1 MAELASA
8 AVKVE
13 PMDDYTTNLLHWLF
27 NAQGSEAK
35 QVVETAFD
43 PTMSAK
49 GASGVLSMKEEKT
62 GNILGLDH
70 SESVIFCNTDRLQR
84 RQGDPGHLYDSK
96 MEEAVDN
103 TDDCAL
109 ANFMVTTRFNDKP
122 DFIQICP
129 WFLLYTKAKRYGT
142 NPSIKPLR
150 TWLAIKGLDQLI
162 PKVLYT
168 PIDLVSLWDK
178 CMLHEMMHTK
188 SGSSK
193 IDVQERKGYGWK
205 NCRKR
210 SADRDAYRNA
220 DSFALLGSALY
231 WGSQGSPIDE
241 NGAFTASPASKRW
254 VGSGPGRGLDAV
266 KLEDVK
272 QFL

>member
-84 RQGDPGHLYDSK
+84 RQGDPDIS
-96 MEEAVDN
+96 V
-103 TDDCAL
+103 
-109 ANFMVTTRFNDKP
+109 V
-122 DFIQICP
+122 
-129 WFLLYTKAKRYGT
+129 LLYAKAKRYGT

-150 TWLAIKGLDQLI
+150 TWLAIKGLDRLI
-162 PKVLYT
+162 TKVLYT
-168 PIDLVSLWDK
+168 PIDL
-178 CMLHEMMHTK
+178 
-188 SGSSK
+188 

-205 NCRKR
+205 KCRKR

-241 NGAFTASPASKRW
+241 NSAFIASPASKRW
-254 VGSGPGRGLDAV
+254 LGSGPGRGLDAV

>member
-1 MAELASA
+1 MAPPFE
-8 AVKVE
+8 AVTDGDMVVVE
-13 PMDDYTTNLLHWLF
+13 PLRT
-27 NAQGSEAK
+27 
-35 QVVETAFD
+35 V
-43 PTMSAK
+43 
-49 GASGVLSMKEEKT
+49 SGVLSMKEEKT

-142 NPSIKPLR
+142 NSSIKPLR

-168 PIDLVSLWDK
+168 PIDL
-178 CMLHEMMHTK
+178 
-188 SGSSK
+188 